1 MTTAPE
7 EDPVLPSSIAFR
19 TVAFVA
25 LFAFVAGC
33 LAAVAQAQDPTPV
46 AQAPHT
52 VVAAGTGSVKPAP
65 NNRQDNASIVA
76 AVEKASAKALPLA
89 VADARSQ
96 AQELAAATGVTLGAL
111 VAVSNTSVTSAFYGP
126 IYYGTLGTFGPG
138 KFCGNVRSRTST
150 IDANG
155 KRHYGKF
162 RTRHVCRVPATVQRT
177 VSLTFAIG

>member
-1 MTTAPE
+1 
-7 EDPVLPSSIAFR
+7 VLPTPVAFR

-33 LAAVAQAQDPTPV
+33 LAAVAQAQDPTP
-46 AQAPHT
+46 ATPAAHT
-52 VVAAGTGSVKPAP
+52 LVAAGTGSVKPTP
-65 NNRQDNASIVA
+65 NDRNDNASIVA
-76 AVEKASAKALPLA
+76 AVAKASAKALPLA

-96 AQELAAATGVTLGAL
+96 ARELATATGVTLGAL
-111 VAVSNTSVTSAFYGP
+111 VAVSNTSVTSGFYGP

-138 KFCGNVRSRTST
+138 KFCGDVRTRTST
-150 IDANG
+150 VDANG

-162 RTRHVCRVPATVQRT
+162 RTRHVCRVPATIQRT